1 MNKKFFIA
9 MLAFAFFGMTNVM
22 ANTSKDEVAEVSST
36 NKVTATEYYLE
47 AAGQSGSG
55 LFYSIELLDSSQ
67 RKLKITAKRG
77 LRIEINCHGHGIVP
91 DDRLF
96 YTSDSWTGEVIT
108 DEINTEAFTISTSY
122 NESAG
127 SSSTTKYETRYY
139 YIRERQ
145 VIVS

>member
-9 MLAFAFFGMTNVM
+9 MLAFALFGMTNVM
-22 ANTSKDEVAEVSST
+22 ANTSKDEVVEVSST

-55 LFYSIELLDSSQ
+55 LFYSIEFLESSQ
-67 RKLKITAKRG
+67 RKLKIVTKRG
-77 LRIEINCHGHGIVP
+77 GHVEINCHGHGIVP

-96 YTSDSWTGEVIT
+96 YTADSWTGEIIT

-122 NESAG
+122 NEG
-127 SSSTTKYETRYY
+127 TSSSTIKYETRYY
-139 YIRERQ
+139 YIRER
-145 VIVS
+145 

>member
-9 MLAFAFFGMTNVM
+9 MLAFALFGMTNVM
-22 ANTSKDEVAEVSST
+22 ANTSKDEVVEVSST

-77 LRIEINCHGHGIVP
+77 LRIEINCH
-91 DDRLF
+91 
-96 YTSDSWTGEVIT
+96 
-108 DEINTEAFTISTSY
+108 
-122 NESAG
+122 
-127 SSSTTKYETRYY
+127 
-139 YIRERQ
+139 
-145 VIVS
+145 

>member
-1 MNKKFFIA
+1 MQLIIRD
-9 MLAFAFFGMTNVM
+9 LIYR
-22 ANTSKDEVAEVSST
+22 SP
-36 NKVTATEYYLE
+36 L
-47 AAGQSGSG
+47 
-55 LFYSIELLDSSQ
+55 YSIELLDSSQ

-139 YIRERQ
+139 YIRER
-145 VIVS
+145 

>member
-9 MLAFAFFGMTNVM
+9 MLAFALFGMTNVM
-22 ANTSKDEVAEVSST
+22 ANTSKDEVVEVSST
-36 NKVTATEYYLE
+36 NKVTATEYYLV

-139 YIRERQ
+139 YIRER
-145 VIVS
+145 

>member
-9 MLAFAFFGMTNVM
+9 MLAFALFGMTNVM

-55 LFYSIELLDSSQ
+55 LFYSIEFLDSSQ
-67 RKLKITAKRG
+67 RKLKIVTKRG
-77 LRIEINCHGHGIVP
+77 GHVEINCHGHGIVP

-96 YTSDSWTGEVIT
+96 YTADSWTGEIIT
-108 DEINTEAFTISTSY
+108 DEISTYSKSFSIDLISY
-122 NESAG
+122 NEG
-127 SSSTTKYETRYY
+127 TSSSTIKYETRYY
-139 YIRERQ
+139 YIRER
-145 VIVS
+145 

>member
-9 MLAFAFFGMTNVM
+9 MLAFALSGMTNVM

-47 AAGQSGSG
+47 AVGQSGSG

-139 YIRERQ
+139 YIRER
-145 VIVS
+145 

>member
-1 MNKKFFIA
+1 MNKNFFIA
-9 MLAFAFFGMTNVM
+9 MLAFALLGMTNVM
-22 ANTSKDEVAEVSST
+22 ANTSKDEVVEVSST

-122 NESAG
+122 NESS
-127 SSSTTKYETRYY
+127 SSSTIKYETRYY
-139 YIRERQ
+139 YIREK
-145 VIVS
+145 

>member
-1 MNKKFFIA
+1 MNKKILLVLVFV
-9 MLAFAFFGMTNVM
+9 LAGITNVM
-22 ANTSKDEVAEVSST
+22 ANTSKDEVVEVSST

-139 YIRERQ
+139 YIRER
-145 VIVS
+145 

>member
-1 MNKKFFIA
+1 MNKKILLVLVFV
-9 MLAFAFFGMTNVM
+9 LAGITNVM

-36 NKVTATEYYLE
+36 NKVVATEYYLE

-139 YIRERQ
+139 YIRER
-145 VIVS
+145 

>member
-9 MLAFAFFGMTNVM
+9 MLAFALFGMTNVM
-22 ANTSKDEVAEVSST
+22 ANTSKDEVVEVSST

-145 VIVS
+145 LIVS

>member
-9 MLAFAFFGMTNVM
+9 MLAFALLGMTNVM

-36 NKVTATEYYLE
+36 NKVVATEYYLE

-67 RKLKITAKRG
+67 RKLKIMTKRG
-77 LRIEINCHGHGIVP
+77 GHVEINCHGHGIVP

-96 YTSDSWTGEVIT
+96 YTSDSWTGEIIT

-139 YIRERQ
+139 YIRER
-145 VIVS
+145 